1 MVREEIL
8 KKMEEKS
15 DNDDNDSSS
24 LDDDNHEEQRDGTI
38 SENRNNVSKLAYD
51 DEQRALR
58 SAFLSSEDQDYH
70 SIDSDNEDDDNGWL
84 KKKKN
89 TKSIDNDEIEKSRL
103 EEIENLTKSD
113 NVEKIIDPRGE
124 VDDGEQFLFDFIKNK
139 KWVDHDTFNHNNDQE
154 ESDDDK
160 NKARS
165 GSNSDGNESEGS
177 LNELDKMDDF
187 ESRYNFRFEEAN
199 NDGATSG
206 AGLSVVG
213 YSRSSLS
220 DTVRRKD
227 ESRKLKRQQR
237 KERKL
242 SERKEKEERLKRLKN
257 AKKEEL
263 EERIKQIKGVLS
275 DKTPDLP
282 DEVVNEEVVAKL
294 MDGDFDPDKFEE
306 LMSKMYNDDFYE
318 KEDIDWKTDSD
329 VKESLRKS
337 DLKDDKDIFTGFDE
351 RDGYYE
357 DEDED
362 EEGDNDNKNQERYDK
377 NEMNYNEETGY
388 EEYEEEEGGSFLE
401 KKLKDR
407 MMDELYKLDY
417 EDIIGDMPT
426 RFKYRN
432 VEANRYGLRPDE
444 ILFSRDTTL
453 KQFVSL
459 KRMAPYDE
467 RGEYLPGSKKR
478 KKFREMAKAD
488 YEELLSKDEKDGAHQ
503 NKLKDHIPADADNGQ
518 KDKKKRRRQKKGKKG
533 QKENNEILET
543 NSVTVDVDV
552 KNGVNCDNEA
562 QEKSRAKPGRKKRGK
577 KVKKEEMND
586 NGQEI
591 SKETT
596 SITKPKKTKKTKE
609 KKQDLVSKS
618 RLASYNF

>member
-165 GSNSDGNESEGS
+165 GSNSDGNASEGS

-294 MDGDFDPDKFEE
+294 MDDDFDPDKFEE

-351 RDGYYE
+351 RDGYY
-357 DEDED
+357 EDED

-488 YEELLSKDEKDGAHQ
+488 YEEFLSKDEKDGAHQ
-503 NKLKDHIPADADNGQ
+503 NKLKDHIPADADDGQ